1 MSGKT
6 HDVGAEH
13 GNQAEKPIACVF
25 REKSKQ
31 EKTNRKLIDTYRREK
46 CVFGEEASRKTHCV
60 CFLRK
65 KQEKNTNLKFQ
76 VNFRVDLCIFT
87 QIYINKKRTR
97 HGNKECNI

>member
-46 CVFGEEASRKTHCV
+46 CVFWRRRKQKNPLRVFFEKKARKQHKPEVPGE
-60 CFLRK
+60 F
-65 KQEKNTNLKFQ
+65 
-76 VNFRVDLCIFT
+76 
-87 QIYINKKRTR
+87 
-97 HGNKECNI
+97 